1 MASALLAHGDYNVVI
16 VRWGGGANCL
26 YSQAT
31 ANTRLVGLEVA
42 NLVNKLVVICCPNFI
57 LKISDKVPPGGLVAF
72 RGDNSIQMN
81 ELG

>member
-42 NLVNKLVVICCPNFI
+42 NLVNKLVVILFI
-57 LKISDKVPPGGLVAF
+57 LFIV
-72 RGDNSIQMN
+72 SI
-81 ELG
+81 LF